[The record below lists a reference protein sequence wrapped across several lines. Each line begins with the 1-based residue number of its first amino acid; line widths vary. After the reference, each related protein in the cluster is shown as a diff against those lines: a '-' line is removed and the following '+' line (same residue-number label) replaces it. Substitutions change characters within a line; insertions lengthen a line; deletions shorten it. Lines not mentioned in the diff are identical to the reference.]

1 MIAPGAL
8 VQSSVADLIRVWQRW
23 RNSSIKIQ
31 RKQVLR
37 LLMGSRSTFFLA
49 ITLITFVSLSTLC
62 CIQGQ
67 KRNSS
72 NQDRSSPLTTLLDI
86 ISSTEQTQTEQP
98 QNNSQLHGG
107 IIALILLGCIVFV
120 VLLGIFVIVVYMRKR
135 NFEQYP
141 LKWEKNFEESM
152 GSFEML
158 DCEMTDRRLPIGRR
172 GKNVEKV
179 GISLIHKRELE
190 SSV

>member
-1 MIAPGAL
+1 
-8 VQSSVADLIRVWQRW
+8 
-23 RNSSIKIQ
+23 
-31 RKQVLR
+31 
-37 LLMGSRSTFFLA
+37 MGSRSTFFFA
-49 ITLITFVSLSTLC
+49 IKLITFVSLSRLC

-72 NQDRSSPLTTLLDI
+72 HQNRSSPLSTLLDN
-86 ISSTEQTQTEQP
+86 ISSTTQIQTELV
-98 QNNSQLHGG
+98 QNKNQIHGG

-120 VLLGIFVIVVYMRKR
+120 VLLGIFIIVVYLRKK
-135 NFEQYP
+135 NYEQYP

-158 DCEMTDRRLPIGRR
+158 EREMVDKLPTGRR
-172 GKNVEKV
+172 GKNVNTN
-179 GISLIHKRELE
+179 LIQKREQE

>member
-1 MIAPGAL
+1 
-8 VQSSVADLIRVWQRW
+8 
-23 RNSSIKIQ
+23 
-31 RKQVLR
+31 
-37 LLMGSRSTFFLA
+37 MGSRSIFFLT
-49 ITLITFVSLSTLC
+49 IKLITFVSLLTLC

-72 NQDRSSPLTTLLDI
+72 NQNRSGPLTTLVDQV
-86 ISSTEQTQTEQP
+86 ISSTKQTKTELP
-98 QNNSQLHGG
+98 QNNSELHGG

-120 VLLGIFVIVVYMRKR
+120 VLLGIFVIVVYLRKR

-158 DCEMTDRRLPIGRR
+158 ECEMAERRLPIGRR
-172 GKNVEKV
+172 GKKVEKV
-179 GISLIHKRELE
+179 GIHLIHKRELE